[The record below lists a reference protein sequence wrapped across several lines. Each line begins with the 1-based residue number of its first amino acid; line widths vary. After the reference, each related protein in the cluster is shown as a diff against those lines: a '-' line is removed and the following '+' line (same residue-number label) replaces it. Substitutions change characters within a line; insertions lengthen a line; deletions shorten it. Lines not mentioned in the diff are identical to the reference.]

1 MRPEPS
7 TGGPAASRTPRRIL
21 VANTAH
27 LGDLVLA
34 TSVLPALKSAH
45 PEAEIGF
52 LCGGWNQ
59 PLAEGHPLVA
69 SVHSIDHWL
78 QNRGGESLVRK
89 LVRYLRIRSGRSR
102 TSVQPAIL
110 EMSISSADVQHNIR
124 SSYRRR
130 PAES

>member
-59 PLAEGHPLVA
+59 PLAEGHPLVRA
-69 SVHSIDHWL
+69 STASAIGYTIAAANRWCASWFAICGYAVGDRGHPCSWQSLRCRFLLPMCSTISDRHIDDA
-78 QNRGGESLVRK
+78 
-89 LVRYLRIRSGRSR
+89 
-102 TSVQPAIL
+102 PA
-110 EMSISSADVQHNIR
+110 V
-124 SSYRRR
+124 
-130 PAES
+130 